1 MSQPGHP
8 PRALRALRHLLWGV
22 AVVCLG
28 IWGWARLDAA
38 RFQAEAERQLA
49 RSLPASGAELKASAL
64 ERAVEEDLRR
74 TAGGAAEADASGVA
88 STPIRAAMGSAAQRA
103 AAGREA
109 AGPPAGARR
118 AGHRHAAADRAGAAV
133 ALGRVRIPRIGL
145 SAIVAEG
152 VDRRTLRRAAGRI
165 PGTSPLG
172 GDGNTGIAG
181 HRDGVFR
188 DLERAVAGDLILV
201 ETPAGTR
208 RYRVEAVSIVHP
220 GVTEVLAADGRPT
233 LTLVT
238 CYPFD
243 LLGPAP
249 DRWVVRAR
257 RVDSAPG

>member
-1 MSQPGHP
+1 MRRPGIDP
-8 PRALRALRHLLWGV
+8 PALRALRHLLWGV

-28 IWGWARLDAA
+28 VWGWARLDAA
-38 RFQAEAERQLA
+38 QFQAGAERRLERSLAAPDAEDEAESEA
-49 RSLPASGAELKASAL
+49 AAL
-64 ERAVEEDLRR
+64 ERAVEADLRR
-74 TAGGAAEADASGVA
+74 LVEGAPADAGE
-88 STPIRAAMGSAAQRA
+88 RA
-103 AAGREA
+103 EET
-109 AGPPAGARR
+109 GPPA
-118 AGHRHAAADRAGAAV
+118 AAAAAQPAVSHTAAARQRNAENPAVDRAGTTV
-133 ALGRVRIPRIGL
+133 ALGRLRMPRIGL
-145 SAIVAEG
+145 STMVAEG

-165 PGTSPLG
+165 PGTAPLG

-188 DLERAVAGDLILV
+188 DLERAAAGDLILV
-201 ETPAGTR
+201 ETPAGTQ

-220 GVTEVLAADGRPT
+220 GATEVLAADGRPT

-257 RVDSAPG
+257 RVDSPTG